1 MTFTFTALLCLGLT
15 LGLRNPMLTGALPK
29 PVLRAQPHSV
39 VSKQNKVTLLCEGA
53 IRAEEYRFYKKAYQ
67 NIWHTKISQNPKNK
81 NEFSISKLDY
91 HHAGRYRCQYRT
103 LNGWSEYS
111 DSLELVVT
119 GFYSKP
125 RLSAQPSPE
134 VTEGRT
140 VTLQC
145 DSWQAYD
152 CFILTKEG
160 PQQLSRTLDSQ
171 CSTYTGQYQAQFS
184 VGPVTSSQRWTFRCY
199 SFNRN
204 SPQVWSEPSDPL
216 ELLVSGTLHK
226 PKIKTEPGSM
236 ITSGSPMDIWCQ
248 GTLEAEIYALHKEGS
263 QKPWGIQ
270 TPEKPENKAKFS
282 IPSVTHLDAGQYCC
296 YYYSS
301 AGWSERSDTLEL
313 VVTGIYDITPHLT
326 ALSSPVVTS
335 GGNMTLQCVS
345 GEIYDKF
352 ILTKEDQKFLNSVD
366 SQYIRSKMQFQALFS
381 IDRVTPDHKGTFR
394 CYGYYNHTP
403 QLWSV
408 PSDPLQIHISGLS
421 KKPSLLT
428 HQGHILDPGKSLTLQ
443 CCSDIK
449 YDRFALY
456 KLGGADFIQQDG
468 QLTQSGLSMANF
480 TLGSVSSST
489 GGRYRCYGAH
499 NVSSEWSASS
509 DPLDIL
515 ISGQFQVR
523 PSLSVKPN
531 STVHSGD
538 NVNLLCKTAYKADTF
553 ILSKEGAA
561 HPRQRLKPKFQ
572 FGEFQ
577 AEFTMSAVTSDLSGT
592 YRCYSSQDSSLYLL
606 SYASAPVELTVSGPT
621 EASNP
626 PPSRPMSAGLETYL
640 RALIGVSVAFLLFLF
655 ILVFLLL
662 RRKHQGKFGKEAQE
676 ETELQLPAGTVALT
690 TRDGDPQKR

>member
-1 MTFTFTALLCLGLT
+1 MTFTFTALLCVGLT
-15 LGLRNPMLTGALPK
+15 LGLGTLVLTGTLPK

-39 VSKQNKVTLLCEGA
+39 VSKQNKVTFLCEGA
-53 IRAEEYRFYKKAYQ
+53 IGAKEYRLHKEDYLNPWQ
-67 NIWHTKISQNPKNK
+67 REISQNPKNK
-81 NEFSISKLDY
+81 NELSVSKLDR
-91 HHAGRYRCQYRT
+91 HHAGRYRCQYET

-111 DSLELVVT
+111 DPLELVVT

-134 VTEGRT
+134 VTEGGN

-145 DSWQAYD
+145 DSQQAHH

-160 PQQLSRTLDSQ
+160 PQQLSRTLNSR
-171 CSTYTGQYQAQFS
+171 CNIYTGQLQALFS
-184 VGPVTSSQRWTFRCY
+184 VGPVTSSQRWIFRCY
-199 SFNRN
+199 SFDQN

-226 PKIKTEPGSM
+226 PTIKAEPGSV
-236 ITSGSPMDIWCQ
+236 ITSGSPMNIWCQ
-248 GTLEAEIYALHKEGS
+248 GTLEAEIYVLHKQGS
-263 QKPWGIQ
+263 QKPWGTQ

-282 IPSVTHLDAGQYCC
+282 IPSVTHQHGGQYRC

-301 AGWSERSDTLEL
+301 AGWSEHSDTLEL
-313 VVTGIYDITPHLT
+313 AVTGIYNIKPRLT
-326 ALSSPVVTS
+326 GLPSPVVVS

-345 GEIYDKF
+345 NGKHDKF
-352 ILTKEDQKFLNSVD
+352 ILTKEDQKFVDSMD
-366 SQYIRSKMQFQALFS
+366 SQYIHSKMQYQALFS
-381 IDRVTPDHKGTFR
+381 IDHVTADHKGTFR
-394 CYGYYNHTP
+394 CYGYYKQTP

-408 PSDPLQIHISGLS
+408 PSDPLEIHISGLS
-421 KKPSLLT
+421 KKPSLLS

-449 YDRFALY
+449 YDRFVLY
-456 KLGGADFIQQDG
+456 KLGGADFIQQDS
-468 QLTQSGLSMANF
+468 QLTQSGLSTANF

-499 NVSSEWSASS
+499 NLSSAWSASS

-515 ISGQFQVR
+515 ISGQFQVM

-538 NVNLLCKTAYKADTF
+538 NVILLCKTSYTVDTF
-553 ILSKEGAA
+553 ILFKEGAA
-561 HPRQRLKPKFQ
+561 HQPKRLKPKFH

-592 YRCYSSQDSSLYLL
+592 YRCYVSAGSSLYLL
-606 SYASAPVELTVSGPT
+606 SYASAPVELTVSAT
-621 EASNP
+621 ASEKQDHTVEN
-626 PPSRPMSAGLETYL
+626 
-640 RALIGVSVAFLLFLF
+640 LIRMGFAVMILIVLG
-655 ILVFLLL
+655 ILVF
-662 RRKHQGKFGKEAQE
+662 EAWSSQRQSQHAVQRE
-676 ETELQLPAGTVALT
+676 QMVVKTSTIT
-690 TRDGDPQKR
+690 NTS